1 MTNCDALR
9 LVDAQH
15 IKLAEPLQ
23 CPRLDEC
30 AIHRHGFFSHLNDQD
45 IATLCQRSRL
55 LSLDARQML
64 CREGEPAKRF
74 FVVVS
79 GSIKLFRVSDQ
90 GSERILGSAGPG
102 QVIGETNVCEPGGT
116 YPFYAQCVEDS
127 QVRSY
132 SGAVFKELMEQR
144 PGYITGV
151 MGYLS
156 GVVRENLNDREI
168 MSSQSAKDRLVRYI
182 LRHLPSGESRLTM
195 PLPKGLTASQLAM
208 QPETLSRI
216 LTDLRRQGVV
226 DIDRR
231 HIVVNDRTALEQLVV

>member
-15 IKLAEPLQ
+15 IKLAEPLF
-23 CPRLDEC
+23 CPRLDHC
-30 AIHRHGFFSHLNDQD
+30 SIHSHGFFNHLRDED

-55 LSLDARQML
+55 LKLDARQML

-74 FVVVS
+74 FIVVS
-79 GSIKLFRVSDQ
+79 GSVKLFRVSDQ

-127 QVRSY
+127 EVRSF
-132 SGAVFKELMEQR
+132 SGAVFKDLMEER
-144 PGYITGV
+144 PDYIMEV

-156 GVVRENLNDREI
+156 GVVRESLNDREI
-168 MSSQSAKDRLVRYI
+168 MSSQSARDRLVRYI
-182 LRHLPSGESRLTM
+182 LRHLPVGESDLEM

-216 LTDLRRQGVV
+216 LTDLRRQEII

-231 HIVVNDRTALEQLVV
+231 QIHVRDRAALEQLVV